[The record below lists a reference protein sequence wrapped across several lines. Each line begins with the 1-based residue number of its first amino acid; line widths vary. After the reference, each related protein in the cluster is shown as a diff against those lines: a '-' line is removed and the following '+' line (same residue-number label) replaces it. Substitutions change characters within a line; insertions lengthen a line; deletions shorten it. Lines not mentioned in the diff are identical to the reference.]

1 MDASCHMAIA
11 EVVRESFKKL
21 LKLFK
26 LSSNVADM
34 LECLRK
40 SGSEKYCTESH
51 LIKVSRS
58 PDMT

>member
-1 MDASCHMAIA
+1 MDASCHVAMA

-34 LECLRK
+34 LQCLRK
-40 SGSEKYCTESH
+40 AGSVKYFTESH
-51 LIKVSRS
+51 LIKVLRS
-58 PDMT
+58 PDIT